1 MFLWA
6 SAGAGVHEAGGG
18 PWRIRFPLRF
28 PSVGV
33 ACGVSSMNI
42 GMRFALVLLF
52 ALGMDPLCSLVG
64 FSFLVGGFVAGCG
77 FILPL
82 PPSVCSP
89 MVFRCLKS
97 TSTGGLGWWILR
109 LFHVAE
115 AAGGG
120 FGSAGFDLGFG
131 SGRSRP
137 RRSNG
142 MTELGK
148 MNRSS
153 LGSFVIFLFFR
164 VLFVKLG
171 LYCSSI

>member
-18 PWRIRFPLRF
+18 PWRIRSPLQFPG
-28 PSVGV
+28 VGV
-33 ACGVSSMNI
+33 ACSVGSMNI
-42 GMRFALVLLF
+42 GIRFALVLLF
-52 ALGMDPLCSLVG
+52 ALGMDPPCSLVG

-77 FILPL
+77 FVLPL
-82 PPSVCSP
+82 PPSVGSL

-97 TSTGGLGWWILR
+97 TLTGGLGWWILR

-115 AAGGG
+115 VAGGG

-148 MNRSS
+148 MNRS
-153 LGSFVIFLFFR
+153 LLDSFVIFLFFG
-164 VLFVKLG
+164 VLSVKLG
-171 LYCSSI
+171 LYCSSF